1 MSISKAILDVLEQS
15 SWIRKMFEEGIQL
28 KKEFGEKNIF
38 DLSLGNPLLEPPE
51 KFKKKLI
58 ELSNSDEKGLHRY
71 MPNQGFQSTREKVA
85 NSLAKESN
93 FPITSE
99 ELIITTGAAG
109 GVNAILKSIL
119 NPNDE
124 IIVFSPFFVEY
135 LFYIKNHNGIP
146 VIAKTDE
153 KFFPDLSDLSKK
165 ITKNTKGIIIN
176 SPNNPT
182 GVLYPMEII
191 EKIGEILSSK
201 EKELGTEIYLISDEP
216 YRKIIF
222 DNKKYPFIFPHHD
235 RSIVVTSHSK
245 DLGLA
250 GERIGYIALSP
261 KDKDK
266 QVLYDALVFS
276 LRTLGHVNAT
286 AIMQKSIEDIQ
297 EESVDINVYKQK
309 RDYIYDELIQIGYEC
324 VKPDG
329 AFYLFPKSPIED
341 DAKFVR
347 ILQNSKVLTVPGRGF
362 GLAGY
367 FRISYSVDDW
377 VLEGSIE
384 GFKKAFKSIK

>member
-93 FPITSE
+93 FPITAE

-191 EKIGEILSSK
+191 DKIGEILSSK

-222 DNKKYPFIFPHHD
+222 DNKKYPFIFSHHD

-309 RDYIYDELIQIGYEC
+309 RDYIYDELIKIGYEC

-384 GFKKAFKSIK
+384 GFKKAFESIK

>member
-93 FPITSE
+93 FPITAE

-222 DNKKYPFIFPHHD
+222 DNKKYPFIFSHHD

-309 RDYIYDELIQIGYEC
+309 RDYIYDELIKIGYEC

>member
-153 KFFPDLSDLSKK
+153 NFFPDLSDLSKK

-182 GVLYPMEII
+182 GVLYPMKII

-309 RDYIYDELIQIGYEC
+309 RDYIYDELIKIGYEC

-384 GFKKAFKSIK
+384 GFKKAFESIK

>member
-38 DLSLGNPLLEPPE
+38 DLSLGNPLLKPPE

-93 FPITSE
+93 FPITAE

-153 KFFPDLSDLSKK
+153 NFFPDLSDLSKK

-182 GVLYPMEII
+182 GVLYPIEII

-297 EESVDINVYKQK
+297 EESVDINIYKQK

-384 GFKKAFKSIK
+384 GFKKAFESIK

>member
-15 SWIRKMFEEGIQL
+15 SWIRKMFEEGIEL
-28 KKEFGEKNIF
+28 KKQFGEKNIF

-51 KFKKKLI
+51 KFKRKLI

-71 MPNQGFQSTREKVA
+71 MPNQGFLSTREKVA

-93 FPITSE
+93 FPITAE

-109 GVNAILKSIL
+109 GLNAILKSIL

-146 VIAKTDE
+146 VIAKTDGN
-153 KFFPDLSDLSKK
+153 FLPDLSDLSER

-182 GVLYPMEII
+182 GVLYPRKII

-201 EKELGTEIYLISDEP
+201 EKELDTEIYLISDEP

-222 DNKKYPFIFPHHD
+222 DNKKYPFVFPHHD

-266 QVLYDALVFS
+266 KVLYDALVFS

-309 RDYIYDELIQIGYEC
+309 RDFIYNELIKIGYEC

-341 DAKFVR
+341 DSRFVN

-362 GLAGY
+362 GLEGY

-384 GFKKAFKSIK
+384 GFKKAFESIK

>member
-28 KKEFGEKNIF
+28 KKQFGEKNIF

-93 FPITSE
+93 FPITAE

-109 GVNAILKSIL
+109 GLNAILKSIL

-153 KFFPDLSDLSKK
+153 NFFPDLSDLSKK

-182 GVLYPMEII
+182 GVLYPIEII

-297 EESVDINVYKQK
+297 EESVDINIYKQK

-384 GFKKAFKSIK
+384 GFKKAFESIK

>member
-38 DLSLGNPLLEPPE
+38 DLSLGNPLLEPPK

-93 FPITSE
+93 FPITAE

-182 GVLYPMEII
+182 GVLYPIEII

-297 EESVDINVYKQK
+297 EESVDINIYKQK

-384 GFKKAFKSIK
+384 GFKKAFESIK

>member
-93 FPITSE
+93 FPITAE

-222 DNKKYPFIFPHHD
+222 DNKKYPFIFSHHD

-309 RDYIYDELIQIGYEC
+309 RDYIYDELIKIGYEC

-384 GFKKAFKSIK
+384 GFKKAFESIK

>member
-93 FPITSE
+93 FPITAE

-146 VIAKTDE
+146 VLAKTDRN
-153 KFFPDLSDLSKK
+153 FFPDLSDLSER

-182 GVLYPMEII
+182 GVLYPRKII

-201 EKELGTEIYLISDEP
+201 EKELDTEIYLISDE
-216 YRKIIF
+216 
-222 DNKKYPFIFPHHD
+222 
-235 RSIVVTSHSK
+235 
-245 DLGLA
+245 
-250 GERIGYIALSP
+250 
-261 KDKDK
+261 
-266 QVLYDALVFS
+266 
-276 LRTLGHVNAT
+276 
-286 AIMQKSIEDIQ
+286 
-297 EESVDINVYKQK
+297 IN
-309 RDYIYDELIQIGYEC
+309 IY
-324 VKPDG
+324 
-329 AFYLFPKSPIED
+329 
-341 DAKFVR
+341 
-347 ILQNSKVLTVPGRGF
+347 
-362 GLAGY
+362 
-367 FRISYSVDDW
+367 
-377 VLEGSIE
+377 
-384 GFKKAFKSIK
+384 

>member
-1 MSISKAILDVLEQS
+1 MIISKAILDVLEQS
-15 SWIRKMFEEGIQL
+15 SWIRKMFEEGIEL
-28 KKEFGEKNIF
+28 KKQFGEKNIF

-51 KFKKKLI
+51 KFKRKLI

-71 MPNQGFQSTREKVA
+71 MPNQGFLSTREKVA

-93 FPITSE
+93 LPITAE

-109 GVNAILKSIL
+109 GLNAILKSIL

-146 VIAKTDE
+146 VIAKTDGN
-153 KFFPDLSDLSKK
+153 FFPDLSDLSER

-182 GVLYPMEII
+182 GVLYPRKII

-201 EKELGTEIYLISDEP
+201 EKELDTEIYLISDEP

-222 DNKKYPFIFPHHD
+222 DNKKYPFVFPHHD

-266 QVLYDALVFS
+266 KVLYDALVFS

-309 RDYIYDELIQIGYEC
+309 RDFIYNELIKIGYEC

-341 DAKFVR
+341 DSRFVN

-362 GLAGY
+362 GLEGY

-384 GFKKAFKSIK
+384 GFKKAFESIK

>member
-93 FPITSE
+93 FPITAE

-153 KFFPDLSDLSKK
+153 NFFPDLSDLSKK

-182 GVLYPMEII
+182 GVLYPIEII

-309 RDYIYDELIQIGYEC
+309 RDYIYDELIKIGYEC

-384 GFKKAFKSIK
+384 GFKKAFESIE

>member
-153 KFFPDLSDLSKK
+153 NFFPDLSDLSKK

-222 DNKKYPFIFPHHD
+222 DNKKYPFIFSHHD

-309 RDYIYDELIQIGYEC
+309 RDYIYDELIKIGYEC

>member
-153 KFFPDLSDLSKK
+153 NFFPDLSDLSKK

-309 RDYIYDELIQIGYEC
+309 RDYIYDELIKIGYEC

>member
-15 SWIRKMFEEGIQL
+15 SWIRKMFEEGIEL
-28 KKEFGEKNIF
+28 KKQFGEKNIF

-51 KFKKKLI
+51 KFKRKLI

-71 MPNQGFQSTREKVA
+71 MPNQGFLSTREKVA

-93 FPITSE
+93 FPITAE

-109 GVNAILKSIL
+109 GLNAILKSIL

-146 VIAKTDE
+146 VLAKTDRN
-153 KFFPDLSDLSKK
+153 FFPDLSDLSQR

-182 GVLYPMEII
+182 GVLYPRKII

-201 EKELGTEIYLISDEP
+201 EKELDTEIYLISDEP

-222 DNKKYPFIFPHHD
+222 DNKKYPFVFPHHD

-266 QVLYDALVFS
+266 KVLYDALVFS

-309 RDYIYDELIQIGYEC
+309 RDFIYNELIKIGYEC

-341 DAKFVR
+341 DSRFVN

-362 GLAGY
+362 GLEGY

-384 GFKKAFKSIK
+384 GFKKAFESIK

>member
-1 MSISKAILDVLEQS
+1 
-15 SWIRKMFEEGIQL
+15 MFEEGIEL
-28 KKEFGEKNIF
+28 KKQFGEKNIF

-51 KFKKKLI
+51 KFKRKLI

-71 MPNQGFQSTREKVA
+71 MPNQGFLSTREKVA

-93 FPITSE
+93 FPITAE

-153 KFFPDLSDLSKK
+153 NFFPDLSDLSKK

-182 GVLYPMEII
+182 GVLYPIEII

-297 EESVDINVYKQK
+297 EESVDINIYKQK

-384 GFKKAFKSIK
+384 GFKKAFESIK

>member
-222 DNKKYPFIFPHHD
+222 DNKKYPFIFSHHD

-297 EESVDINVYKQK
+297 EESVDINIYKQK
-309 RDYIYDELIQIGYEC
+309 RDYIYDELIKIGYEC

>member
-15 SWIRKMFEEGIQL
+15 SWIRKMFEEGIEL
-28 KKEFGEKNIF
+28 KKQFGEKNIF

-51 KFKKKLI
+51 KFKRKLI

-85 NSLAKESN
+85 NSLTKESN
-93 FPITSE
+93 FPITAE

-109 GVNAILKSIL
+109 GLNAILKSIL

-146 VIAKTDE
+146 VIAKTDGN
-153 KFFPDLSDLSKK
+153 FLPDLSDLSER

-182 GVLYPMEII
+182 GVLYPRKII

-201 EKELGTEIYLISDEP
+201 EKELDTEIYLISDEP

-309 RDYIYDELIQIGYEC
+309 RDFIYNELIKIGYEC

-341 DAKFVR
+341 DSRFVN

-362 GLAGY
+362 GLEGY

-384 GFKKAFKSIK
+384 GFKKAFESIK

>member
-93 FPITSE
+93 FPITAE

-309 RDYIYDELIQIGYEC
+309 RDYIYDELIKIGYEC

-384 GFKKAFKSIK
+384 GFKKAFESIK

>member
-1 MSISKAILDVLEQS
+1 MPVSNKIKKFMEQG

-93 FPITSE
+93 FPITAE

-165 ITKNTKGIIIN
+165 ITKYTKGIIIN

-222 DNKKYPFIFPHHD
+222 DNKKYPFIFSHHD

-309 RDYIYDELIQIGYEC
+309 RDYIYDELIKIGYEC

-384 GFKKAFKSIK
+384 GFKKAFESIK

>member
-15 SWIRKMFEEGIQL
+15 SWIRKMFEEGIEL
-28 KKEFGEKNIF
+28 KKQFGEKNIF

-71 MPNQGFQSTREKVA
+71 MPNQGFLSTREKVA

-93 FPITSE
+93 FPITAE

-109 GVNAILKSIL
+109 GLNAILKSIL

-146 VIAKTDE
+146 VIAKTDGN
-153 KFFPDLSDLSKK
+153 FLPDLSDLTER

-182 GVLYPMEII
+182 GVLYPRKII

-201 EKELGTEIYLISDEP
+201 EKELDTEIYLISDEP

-222 DNKKYPFIFPHHD
+222 DNKKYPFVFPHHD

-266 QVLYDALVFS
+266 KVLYDALVFS

-309 RDYIYDELIQIGYEC
+309 RDFIYNELIKIGYEC

-341 DAKFVR
+341 DSRFVN

-362 GLAGY
+362 GLEGY

-384 GFKKAFKSIK
+384 GFKKAFESIK

>member
-93 FPITSE
+93 FPITAE

-309 RDYIYDELIQIGYEC
+309 RDYIYDELIKIGYEC

>member
-165 ITKNTKGIIIN
+165 ITKSTKGIIIN

-309 RDYIYDELIQIGYEC
+309 RDYIYDELIKIGYEC

>member
-93 FPITSE
+93 FPITAE

-165 ITKNTKGIIIN
+165 ITKYTKGIIIN

-222 DNKKYPFIFPHHD
+222 DNKKYPFIFSHHD

-309 RDYIYDELIQIGYEC
+309 RDYIYDELIKIGYEC

-384 GFKKAFKSIK
+384 GFKKAFESIK

>member
-309 RDYIYDELIQIGYEC
+309 RDYIYDELIKIGYEC

>member
-93 FPITSE
+93 FPITAE

-182 GVLYPMEII
+182 GVLYPIEII

-297 EESVDINVYKQK
+297 EESVDINIYKQK

-341 DAKFVR
+341 DAKFVN

-384 GFKKAFKSIK
+384 GFKKAFESIK

>member
-93 FPITSE
+93 FPITAE

-146 VIAKTDE
+146 VIAITDE
-153 KFFPDLSDLSKK
+153 NFFPDLSDLSKK

-182 GVLYPMEII
+182 GVLYPIEII

-297 EESVDINVYKQK
+297 EESVDINIYKQK

-384 GFKKAFKSIK
+384 GFKKAFESIK

>member
-93 FPITSE
+93 FPITAE

-153 KFFPDLSDLSKK
+153 NFFPDLSDLSKK

-182 GVLYPMEII
+182 GVLYPIEII

-222 DNKKYPFIFPHHD
+222 DNKKYPFIFPYHD

-297 EESVDINVYKQK
+297 EESVDINIYKQK

-384 GFKKAFKSIK
+384 GFKKAFESIK

>member
-93 FPITSE
+93 FPITAE

-222 DNKKYPFIFPHHD
+222 DNKKYPFIFSHHD

-297 EESVDINVYKQK
+297 EESVDINIYKQK

>member
-1 MSISKAILDVLEQS
+1 MIISKAILDVLEQS
-15 SWIRKMFEEGIQL
+15 SWIRKMFEEGIEL
-28 KKEFGEKNIF
+28 KKQFGEKNIF

-51 KFKKKLI
+51 KFKRKLI

-71 MPNQGFQSTREKVA
+71 MPNQGFLSTREKVA

-93 FPITSE
+93 FPITAE

-109 GVNAILKSIL
+109 GLNAILKSIL

-146 VIAKTDE
+146 VIAKTDGN
-153 KFFPDLSDLSKK
+153 FFPDLSDLSER

-182 GVLYPMEII
+182 GVLYPRKIL

-201 EKELGTEIYLISDEP
+201 EKELDTEIYLISDEP

-222 DNKKYPFIFPHHD
+222 DNKKYPFVFPHHD

-266 QVLYDALVFS
+266 KVLYDALVFS

-309 RDYIYDELIQIGYEC
+309 RDFIYNELIKIGYEC

-341 DAKFVR
+341 DSRFVNM
-347 ILQNSKVLTVPGRGF
+347 LQNSKVLTVPGRGF
-362 GLAGY
+362 GLEGY

-384 GFKKAFKSIK
+384 GFKKAFESIK

>member
-93 FPITSE
+93 FPITAE

-153 KFFPDLSDLSKK
+153 NFFPDLSDLSKK

-182 GVLYPMEII
+182 GVLYPIEII

-297 EESVDINVYKQK
+297 EESVDINIYKQK

-384 GFKKAFKSIK
+384 GFKKAFESIK

>member
-93 FPITSE
+93 FPITAE

-165 ITKNTKGIIIN
+165 ITKYTKGIIIN

-309 RDYIYDELIQIGYEC
+309 RDYIYDELIKIGYEC

-384 GFKKAFKSIK
+384 GFKKAFESIK

>member
-93 FPITSE
+93 FPITAE

-165 ITKNTKGIIIN
+165 ITKYTKGIIIN

-182 GVLYPMEII
+182 GVLYPIEII

-222 DNKKYPFIFPHHD
+222 DNKKYPFIFSHHD

-309 RDYIYDELIQIGYEC
+309 RDYIYDELIKIGYEC

-384 GFKKAFKSIK
+384 GFKKAFESIK

>member
-93 FPITSE
+93 FPITAE

-153 KFFPDLSDLSKK
+153 NFFPDLSDLSKK

-182 GVLYPMEII
+182 GFLYPIEII

-297 EESVDINVYKQK
+297 EESVDINIYKQK

-384 GFKKAFKSIK
+384 GFKKAFESIK

>member
-93 FPITSE
+93 FPITAE

-146 VIAKTDE
+146 IIAKTDE
-153 KFFPDLSDLSKK
+153 NFFPDLSDLSKK

-182 GVLYPMEII
+182 GVLYPIEII

-297 EESVDINVYKQK
+297 EESVDINIYKQK

-384 GFKKAFKSIK
+384 GFKKAFESIK